1 MDDDKHIKLLETFTA
16 VVIGLLSKIAVKL
29 SKRDPADRFLTN
41 VVLLHILILI
51 SVVLI
56 SYIFSMFVR

>member
-29 SKRDPADRFLTN
+29 AKRDPADRFLTN